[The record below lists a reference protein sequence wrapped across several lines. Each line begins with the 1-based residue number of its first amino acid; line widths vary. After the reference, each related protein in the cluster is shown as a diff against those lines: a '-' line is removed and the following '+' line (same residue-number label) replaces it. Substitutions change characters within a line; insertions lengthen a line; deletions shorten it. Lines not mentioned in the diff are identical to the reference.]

1 MDGGVIFAGMLA
13 DRPDDKFGASF
24 IYARMSDRAHA
35 LDRDV
40 IAFSGIAQPIRAYEL
55 TIELSYQAQIK
66 PGWTMQP
73 VFQYIVHPGGHV
85 PDPVSPGL
93 AIKSGAL
100 VGVRSTV
107 AF

>member
-1 MDGGVIFAGMLA
+1 M
-13 DRPDDKFGASF
+13 
-24 IYARMSDRAHA
+24 
-35 LDRDV
+35 
-40 IAFSGIAQPIRAYEL
+40 

-73 VFQYIVHPGGHV
+73 LFQYIVHPGGHV
-85 PDPVSPGL
+85 PDPISPSL

>member
-1 MDGGVIFAGMLA
+1 MVPQ
-13 DRPDDKFGASF
+13 RPDDKFGASF
-24 IYARMSDRAHA
+24 IYAKMSDWARA
-35 LDRDV
+35 LDRDL
-40 IAFSGIAQPIRAYEL
+40 IDFSGVAQPIRAYEM

-85 PDPVSPGL
+85 PDPVAASA